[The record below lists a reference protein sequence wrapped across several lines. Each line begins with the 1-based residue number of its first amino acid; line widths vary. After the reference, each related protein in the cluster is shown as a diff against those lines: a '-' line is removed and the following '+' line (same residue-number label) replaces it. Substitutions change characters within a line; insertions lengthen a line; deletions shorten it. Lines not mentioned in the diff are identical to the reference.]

1 MIEGTDYEKLLNMT
15 DEQAADIL
23 DDMFFKTQLLGGR
36 HCGKTILTACQIV
49 AMVKAINRLRGNNE
63 V

>member
-23 DDMFFKTQLLGGR
+23 ENTILHYYGGR
-36 HCGKTILTACQIV
+36 GSGKTFMSTAYGI
-49 AMVKAINRLRGNNE
+49 ALRKAINKLRE
-63 V
+63 K

>member
-23 DDMFFKTQLLGGR
+23 ENTILHYCGGR
-36 HCGKTILTACQIV
+36 GSGKTLISNAYSI
-49 AMVKAINRLRGNNE
+49 AMIKAINKLRE
-63 V
+63 K

>member
-23 DDMFFKTQLLGGR
+23 EKFVIYLGGR
-36 HCGKTILTACQIV
+36 GNCKTFIANAYSI
-49 AMVKAINRLRGNNE
+49 AIRKAINKLRE
-63 V
+63 K